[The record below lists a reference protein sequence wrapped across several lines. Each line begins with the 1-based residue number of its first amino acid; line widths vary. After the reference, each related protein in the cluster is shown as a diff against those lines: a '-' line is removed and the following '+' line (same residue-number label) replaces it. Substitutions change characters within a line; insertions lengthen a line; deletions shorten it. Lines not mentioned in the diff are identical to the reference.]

1 MKISTIL
8 RSIVFLLLLFSLTS
22 TGVVFYQ
29 LDRMQQD
36 GAVVNSSGIV
46 RGATQRLIKLE
57 MAGKPSD
64 ELIKRLDS
72 LIRGLVDGDEAL
84 GLPRAADET
93 FIAEMKKVGTE
104 WTSLKEEIAASRKSG
119 AHAAL
124 IEKSESYFSTTNAA
138 VAAAEAYSK
147 GKVTG
152 LKLMQAVLT
161 LLNLILLLGIWFMS
175 SRRISK
181 PLTKLIGIIEH
192 LNVSEKIPESFMKR
206 ADEVGGLSRAFQKVM
221 DNIRGLL
228 DDVAATS
235 GKLAGSSASLR
246 SVSQEWADSAET
258 SRESVDDVST
268 QIESLAAAGQE
279 INASVEEVASGA
291 QASAERGT
299 DMAEEVEQARIA
311 GEEGMKAVAKVV
323 GSIEGVASDA
333 ERAAGDV
340 KNLGERA
347 REIQG
352 FVTQIGAIADQTN
365 LLALNAAIE
374 AARAGEAGRGFAVV
388 AEEVRKLAEE
398 SNEASKKIAELAGGI
413 TKDLDRVVKS
423 SEGNARDSRESSVLA
438 RETRGTIEKMMEG
451 LSRISTGT
459 QDLAAV
465 SEEQAASSEE
475 IASAIQSIV
484 ARVSAAAASSDTL
497 RGQIAEMAASTER
510 VAHDSETLASLSEKL
525 ASLVAAF
532 TRGGGSGA
540 AGLVPLQSGKAK
552 GR

>member
-1 MKISTIL
+1 MKISTTL
-8 RSIVFLLLLFSLTS
+8 RGIVLLLLLFSVTS
-22 TGVVFYQ
+22 TGLVFFQ

-36 GAVVNSSGIV
+36 AAVVNSSGIV
-46 RGATQRLIKLE
+46 RGATQRLVKLE
-57 MAGKPSD
+57 MANKPSD
-64 ELIKRLDS
+64 ELIQRLD
-72 LIRGLVDGDEAL
+72 LVIRGLVEGNESL
-84 GLPRAADET
+84 GLPKATDEK
-93 FIAEMKKVGTE
+93 FIAGMKKVGTE
-104 WTSLKEEIAASRKSG
+104 WASLKDEITASRKSG

-124 IEKSESYFSTTNAA
+124 LEKSESYFSTTNTA

-147 GKVTG
+147 RKVTT
-152 LKLMQAVLT
+152 LKLMQSVLM
-161 LLNLILLLGIWFMS
+161 LLNLALLLGIWFMS

-192 LNVSEKIPESFMKR
+192 LNVSEKIPESFMTR

-221 DNIRGLL
+221 NNIKSLVE
-228 DDVAATS
+228 DISATS

-246 SVSQEWADSAET
+246 SVSQEWAASSET
-258 SRESVDDVST
+258 SRKSVDDVSE
-268 QIESLAAAGQE
+268 QMENLAAASQE

-299 DMAEEVEQARIA
+299 EMAEEVERARIA
-311 GEEGMKAVAKVV
+311 GEEGMRAVAKVV
-323 GSIEGVASDA
+323 SSIEGVAEDA

-340 KNLGERA
+340 KGLGERA
-347 REIQG
+347 REIQS

-398 SNEASKKIAELAGGI
+398 SNIAAKQIADLAGGI

-423 SEGNARDSRESSVLA
+423 SEGNAKDSRESSLLA
-438 RETRGTIEKMMEG
+438 GETRETIDKMMGG

-475 IASAIQSIV
+475 IASAIQSI
-484 ARVSAAAASSDTL
+484 ATRVSAAASSSETL
-497 RGQIAEMAASTER
+497 RGQITEMAASAER
-510 VAHDSETLASLSEKL
+510 VTHDSDMLASLSEKL
-525 ASLVAAF
+525 ASLVGAF
-532 TRGGGSGA
+532 TREGGKGSK
-540 AGLVPLQSGKAK
+540 GLVPLKDGKAK
-552 GR
+552 QS

>member
-8 RSIVFLLLLFSLTS
+8 RSIVLLLLFFSLTS

-72 LIRGLVDGDEAL
+72 LIRSLVEGDESL
-84 GLPRAADET
+84 GLPRATDER
-93 FIAEMKKVGTE
+93 FIAEMKKTGVE
-104 WTSLKEEIAASRKSG
+104 WASLKEEIAAARKSG
-119 AHAAL
+119 AHDKL
-124 IEKSESYFSTTNAA
+124 LEKSESYFSTTNTA

-147 GKVTG
+147 RKVTS
-152 LKLMQAVLT
+152 LKLIQTVLT
-161 LLNLILLLGIWFMS
+161 LLNLVLLLGIWFMS

-181 PLTKLIGIIEH
+181 PLTKLIGIIEY

-206 ADEVGGLSRAFQKVM
+206 ADEVGGLSRAFQKVI
-221 DNIRGLL
+221 DHIRGLL

-235 GKLAGSSASLR
+235 GELAGSSASLR

-258 SRESVDDVST
+258 SRENVDDVSA
-268 QIESLAAAGQE
+268 QMENLAAASQE

-333 ERAAGDV
+333 EHAAEDV

-398 SNEASKKIAELAGGI
+398 SNEASKKIADLAGGI

-484 ARVSAAAASSDTL
+484 SRVSAAAASSDTL

-532 TRGGGSGA
+532 TRGGGSGSK
-540 AGLVPLQSGKAK
+540 GLTPLQSGKAK
-552 GR
+552 ER